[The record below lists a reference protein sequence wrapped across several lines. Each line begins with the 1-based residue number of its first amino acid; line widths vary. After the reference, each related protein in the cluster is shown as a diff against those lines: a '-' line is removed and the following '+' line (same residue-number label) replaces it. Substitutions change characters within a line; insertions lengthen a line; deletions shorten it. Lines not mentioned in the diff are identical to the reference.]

1 MQRSACDSESSS
13 EKSES
18 ELANI
23 RNIELLTDANVVLK
37 LRSDLDLSHTRQF
50 LHTPKEGWNPAE
62 NTDFFL
68 QHYKENEFLQNFM
81 KSIDARMDRWSK
93 EQTPRV

>member
-1 MQRSACDSESSS
+1 
-13 EKSES
+13 
-18 ELANI
+18 
-23 RNIELLTDANVVLK
+23 
-37 LRSDLDLSHTRQF
+37 